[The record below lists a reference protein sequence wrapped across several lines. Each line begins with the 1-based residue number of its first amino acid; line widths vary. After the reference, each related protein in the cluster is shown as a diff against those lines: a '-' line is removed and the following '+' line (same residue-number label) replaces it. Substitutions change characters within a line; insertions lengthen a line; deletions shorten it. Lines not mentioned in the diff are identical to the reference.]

1 MYTGKESDD
10 VREKNISAFK
20 NNDSCKVLIGTDA
33 AAEGLNLQVAKYMI
47 HYEQPDTNAQ
57 KQQRIGRIKRI
68 GRSQNKVVSIDM
80 CSEHSFDEVKLK
92 KMEKDKL
99 IAESLVI

>member
-1 MYTGKESDD
+1 MAVTVFSPIL
-10 VREKNISAFK
+10 R
-20 NNDSCKVLIGTDA
+20 
-33 AAEGLNLQVAKYMI
+33 
-47 HYEQPDTNAQ
+47 
-57 KQQRIGRIKRI
+57 RIG
-68 GRSQNKVVSIDM
+68 SSHNKVVSIDM